1 MIIVVILPRN
11 LMLKKKLILKKPEG
25 QNVIVRAAANLVPKA
40 FPPERRESP
49 EYEVEL

>member
-25 QNVIVRAAANLVPKA
+25 QNVIVRAAANLVRQSGGKA
-40 FPPERRESP
+40 LGTRLSYRQ
-49 EYEVEL
+49 